1 MEERKTRRPEQRVD
15 DEVFSINSGV
25 WEQGEVAMQG

>member
-1 MEERKTRRPEQRVD
+1 MEERKTRSPEQRVD

-25 WEQGEVAMQG
+25 LGVKQG